1 MASSSQRRGAS
12 RSSPS
17 GSQHP
22 QHRTMPQSS
31 PSGSHQPNVSQP
43 SKSAGD
49 NTLPSSNGK
58 LPIIAH
64 ADGRVTGVY
73 SAKWSSR
80 VGYWI
85 RAIVPISY
93 ASWDKVD
100 GSFKDEV
107 WLKLMNCES
116 EQEAISSCPTGLIQF
131 IGKHLQSM
139 RTDKEVKDM
148 MKFNPEKKH
157 RRTDSWKYGHKHRD
171 GTVLERAQEYYDK
184 GSRTR
189 GLSSCMSNKQL
200 QTFAMVEELVEQ
212 ESSSKSKLEDELAEV
227 KSTVGNLL
235 ASQTRME
242 TMMAGI
248 LEHVK
253 LNGSTNGQPSTPT
266 TEVDSTLVPAPRDS
280 QVPNLINR
288 NGYLNP
294 PSRTSYPM

>member
-1 MASSSQRRGAS
+1 VVFNIMASSSQRRGAS
-12 RSSPS
+12 RSSPL

-107 WLKLMNCES
+107 WLKLMD
-116 EQEAISSCPTGLIQF
+116 EA
-131 IGKHLQSM
+131 
-139 RTDKEVKDM
+139 
-148 MKFNPEKKH
+148 NPEKKH

-171 GTVLERAQEYYDK
+171 GTVLERAQEYYDRVTSVEEQMAEEASEHGGEVVYDITCDPLAQVFGKDK

-189 GLSSCMSNKQL
+189 GSSSCMSNKQL
-200 QTFAMVEELVEQ
+200 QKAFAILR
-212 ESSSKSKLEDELAEV
+212 
-227 KSTVGNLL
+227 G
-235 ASQTRME
+235 AS
-242 TMMAGI
+242 
-248 LEHVK
+248 
-253 LNGSTNGQPSTPT
+253 
-266 TEVDSTLVPAPRDS
+266 
-280 QVPNLINR
+280 
-288 NGYLNP
+288 
-294 PSRTSYPM
+294 

>member
-107 WLKLMNCES
+107 WLK
-116 EQEAISSCPTGLIQF
+116 
-131 IGKHLQSM
+131 
-139 RTDKEVKDM
+139 
-148 MKFNPEKKH
+148 MKLNPEKKH

-171 GTVLERAQEYYDK
+171 GTVLERAQEYYR
-184 GSRTR
+184 S
-189 GLSSCMSNKQL
+189 
-200 QTFAMVEELVEQ
+200 LVEQ

-235 ASQTRME
+235 ASQTRIY
-242 TMMAGI
+242 GDYD
-248 LEHVK
+248 
-253 LNGSTNGQPSTPT
+253 G
-266 TEVDSTLVPAPRDS
+266 
-280 QVPNLINR
+280 
-288 NGYLNP
+288 GY
-294 PSRTSYPM
+294 S